1 MIEMKAL
8 KVLMIRFSVQIKVWV
23 YADIMGV
30 YVGLFGVLTMI
41 FGKILQLVQS
51 AMLEKPKPVPI
62 FEDLYG

>member
-1 MIEMKAL
+1 MR
-8 KVLMIRFSVQIKVWV
+8 RFSVQIKVWV

-51 AMLEKPKPVPI
+51 AMLEKPKPALI

>member
-1 MIEMKAL
+1 
-8 KVLMIRFSVQIKVWV
+8 MIRFSVQIKVWV
-23 YADIMGV
+23 YADIMGA

>member
-1 MIEMKAL
+1 MIS
-8 KVLMIRFSVQIKVWV
+8 FSVQIKVWV

>member
-1 MIEMKAL
+1 
-8 KVLMIRFSVQIKVWV
+8 MIRFSVQIKVWV

-30 YVGLFGVLTMI
+30 YVGLFGALTMI

>member
-1 MIEMKAL
+1 
-8 KVLMIRFSVQIKVWV
+8 MIRFSVQIKVWV

-51 AMLEKPKPVPI
+51 AMLEKPKPVPT
-62 FEDLYG
+62 FDDLYG

>member
-1 MIEMKAL
+1 MR
-8 KVLMIRFSVQIKVWV
+8 RFSVQIKVWV

-51 AMLEKPKPVPI
+51 AMLEKPKPVPT
-62 FEDLYG
+62 FDDLYG

>member
-1 MIEMKAL
+1 
-8 KVLMIRFSVQIKVWV
+8 MIRFSVQIKVWV
-23 YADIMGV
+23 YADIMGA

-51 AMLEKPKPVPI
+51 AMLEKPKQVPI

>member
-1 MIEMKAL
+1 MIS
-8 KVLMIRFSVQIKVWV
+8 FSVQIKVWV

-51 AMLEKPKPVPI
+51 AMLEKPKPALI
-62 FEDLYG
+62 LDDLYG

>member
-1 MIEMKAL
+1 MR
-8 KVLMIRFSVQIKVWV
+8 RFSVQIKVWA

-51 AMLEKPKPVPI
+51 AMLEKPKPALI
-62 FEDLYG
+62 LDDLYG